1 MSPDGHT
8 RNAGKLRLGAPPGNM
23 APILGNRAG
32 APLAVET
39 VRLDGPKAD
48 ATEAQS

>member
-1 MSPDGHT
+1 MEVRAAVAH
-8 RNAGKLRLGAPPGNM
+8 
-23 APILGNRAG
+23 RAG
-32 APLAVET
+32 AQLAIET